1 MITMHSF
8 SFYIS
13 ALLVALFTS
22 GIHAQ
27 QKAPAASTFYLD
39 QTETQFSL
47 SLANDSADVY
57 IYFASPAYSWVA
69 VGFGASME
77 NSLMLVMYA
86 NARGDNITISPRL
99 STGHTEPSFSP
110 AIKIDVLNGTGI
122 YDDLYVLRAVCH
134 ACRVWPNGFLE
145 TSSAAA
151 PMLFAFGP
159 GTAKQSDDRNAPL
172 RRHVRYGTFSMDLT
186 AATSGDASVPEA
198 EPQLRGAVIQGM
210 KKDRD
215 GKDLAHAILGCVA
228 LFVLWPIN
236 VVLAGFFRN
245 IKLHVG
251 ASVAILV
258 FLVLSYG
265 LGIATSP
272 QYNRSKSYHSP
283 HQILAFVA
291 LFPTLLLAV
300 LSAKKLAALSPRI
313 PKLHT
318 PLTTLTFTLL
328 VLSGGLGL
336 RLSMSPNPLILAYV
350 AVTLFVA
357 AFTTF
362 ILLCV
367 RRRGSAYARATTRRR
382 LGEEDEADMGMARWG
397 VRKKLSGS
405 SSDGSWEAGGV
416 GGPYG
421 HERSTSQG
429 SFVMGRGTMPGP
441 QYLMNMHPGVP
452 VYVNGQK

>member
-1 MITMHSF
+1 MGSKF
-8 SFYIS
+8 GFYLS

-22 GIHAQ
+22 SVHAQ

-39 QTETQFSL
+39 KTETQFSL

-86 NARGDNITISPRL
+86 DARGDNITISPRL

-110 AIKIDVLNGTGI
+110 AIKLDVLNGTGI
-122 YDDLYVLRAVCH
+122 YDEMYVLRAVCH

-145 TSSAAA
+145 TSSTTA

-159 GTAKQSDDRNAPL
+159 AMAAQSDDANAPL
-172 RRHVRYGTFSMDLT
+172 RRHVRYGTFSMDLV
-186 AATSGDASVPEA
+186 AATGAGAGVPEA
-198 EPQLRGAVIQGM
+198 NAQLRGAVVQGM
-210 KKDRD
+210 SKDRD
-215 GKDLAHAILGCVA
+215 GKDLAHAICGCIA
-228 LFVLWPIN
+228 LFVLWPVN
-236 VVLAGFFRN
+236 VALAGFLRN
-245 IKLHVG
+245 IKVHVG
-251 ASVAILV
+251 VSVVMLA
-258 FLVLSYG
+258 FLVVSFA
-265 LGIATSP
+265 LGIATSA
-272 QYNRSKSYHSP
+272 QYNRSQAYRSP
-283 HQILAFVA
+283 HQIAALAA
-291 LFPTLLLAV
+291 LVPSLLMAV
-300 LSAKKLAALSPRI
+300 LPARSIAALSPRI
-313 PKLHT
+313 PKLHM
-318 PLTTLTFTLL
+318 PLTTLAFALL

-336 RLSMSPNPLILAYV
+336 RLSLSSTSLVVAYV
-350 AVTLFVA
+350 AVALFVA
-357 AFTTF
+357 AFTTSV
-362 ILLCV
+362 LLCV

-382 LGEEDEADMGMARWG
+382 LGEEDEQDLGMARWG
-397 VRKKLSGS
+397 VGKKLSGS
-405 SSDGSWEAGGV
+405 SSDGSWEGGEV

-429 SFVMGRGTMPGP
+429 SFVVGRGTMPGP